1 MTGKA
6 ARITLWPT
14 ACQVL
19 GALLDQYESN
29 AHCCFEEDS
38 CEYVDDCDN
47 ERSSKC
53 KHARQLDQV
62 RRRLH
67 KGGYP

>member
-1 MTGKA
+1 MTGRA
-6 ARITLWPT
+6 ARITLWPN

-19 GALLDQYESN
+19 GALLDQYEAK

-38 CEYVDDCDN
+38 CEYVDVCDN

-53 KHARQLDQV
+53 KFARQLDQV
-62 RRRLH
+62 KKRLH
-67 KGGYP
+67 RGGYP